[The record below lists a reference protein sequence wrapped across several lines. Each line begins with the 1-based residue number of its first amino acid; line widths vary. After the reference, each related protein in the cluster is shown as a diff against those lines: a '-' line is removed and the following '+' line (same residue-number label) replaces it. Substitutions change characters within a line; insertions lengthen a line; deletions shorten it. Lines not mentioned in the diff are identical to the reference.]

1 MPYICYNGD
10 YIQKGLKMKIITKVE
25 VLKKYLKAKEGTIGY
40 VPTMGAL
47 HDGHL
52 SLIKTARKECDIV
65 IISIFVNPTQFL
77 KGEDLDK
84 YPSRDEAD
92 KKICELCGVDVV
104 FLPNVSEIYGEDEV
118 RVVAP
123 NIRGFVLEGATRPGH
138 FDGVLS
144 VVNKLFHI
152 VNPDFAYFGKK
163 DAQQLNLITLMVKQ
177 LFMNVVI
184 VPVDT
189 VRESDGL
196 ALSSR
201 NIYLSTVQRE
211 EALKISSS
219 LYEAS
224 KLVSRGNFNAKEIK
238 EEMLKILNPLEIGY
252 VEILNRDFE
261 MINEVKIGESV
272 ILVEALVGETRLLDN
287 IWL

>member
-1 MPYICYNGD
+1 
-10 YIQKGLKMKIITKVE
+10 MKIISDVND
-25 VLKKYLKAKEGTIGY
+25 LKNHLKNENKTIGF

-52 SLIKTARKECDIV
+52 SLIKQARKECELV
-65 IISIFVNPTQFL
+65 VVSIFVNPTQFL
-77 KGEDLDK
+77 AGEDLDK

-92 KKICELCGVDVV
+92 KKICKLAGVDIV
-104 FLPNVSEIYGEDEV
+104 FLPQVSDIYGDDEV
-118 RVVAP
+118 SIHAP
-123 NIRGFVLEGATRPGH
+123 DVRGFVLEGATRPGH
-138 FDGVLS
+138 FSGVLT
-144 VVNKLFHI
+144 VVNKLFNI

-177 LFMNVVI
+177 LFMNVKI
-184 VPVDT
+184 IAVDT

-201 NIYLSTVQRE
+201 NIYLSQE
-211 EALKISSS
+211 ERIKALKISKS

-224 KLVSRGNFNAKEIK
+224 KIVQKKVYNTQEIK
-238 EEMLKILNPLEIGY
+238 EAMHKILEPLDVGY
-252 VEILNRDFE
+252 VEILNRDFKVVDSIE
-261 MINEVKIGESV
+261 IGDTV
-272 ILVEALVGETRLLDN
+272 VLVEALVGRTRLLDN